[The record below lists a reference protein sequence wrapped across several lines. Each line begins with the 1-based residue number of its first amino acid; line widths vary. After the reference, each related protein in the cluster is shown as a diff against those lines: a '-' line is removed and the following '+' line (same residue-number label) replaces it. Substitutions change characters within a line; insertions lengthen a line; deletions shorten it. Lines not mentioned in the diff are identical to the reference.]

1 MGVYSGGAEGRKPIQ
16 NKDVPQIFYHT
27 CEMKKLERLYEKL
40 MHAS

>member
-27 CEMKKLERLYEKL
+27 CEMKK
-40 MHAS
+40 